1 MLRPVCPGGRSVGV
15 MNNNLRNITR
25 SAIGLGILAIGLSTI
40 VEPAAASDEFPPFPV
55 ATINAQC
62 TKWLGPLIHIDYS
75 NPGGQSDAVFTATVN
90 GATLKDVVVA
100 PNDTAFQESQVPD
113 DVLVP
118 ITVSAPGMQT
128 IVTSV
133 GPLDCYNG
141 TSTIQVDCVNGAPVM
156 TATAT
161 NTGQS
166 INTATLVIN
175 GDVAKPSKKTVTPGS
190 TETFSYPLP
199 DGVPYTGR
207 ITFDQGGTESNIAG
221 TPMCVPPTTQTVPE
235 TTVPQS
241 TVPPADTTVPPTV
254 IVDAPT
260 TVALTVPI
268 GTVLPST
275 GKSSAAIAWIA
286 SLALAIGL
294 VIVRVARRPR
304 STR

>member
-1 MLRPVCPGGRSVGV
+1 
-15 MNNNLRNITR
+15 MNIIRNITR
-25 SAIGLGILAIGLSTI
+25 SAIGLGVLAIGLSSTI
-40 VEPAAASDEFPPFPV
+40 DPAAASGEFPPFPA
-55 ATINAQC
+55 ATITATC

-75 NPGGQSDAVFTATVN
+75 NVGGQSDAVFTATVN
-90 GATLKDVVVA
+90 GATFTDVTVA
-100 PNDTAFQESQVPD
+100 PNTTAFQESQLPD

-118 ITVSAPGMQT
+118 VTISAPGMQT

-141 TSTIQVDCVNGAPVM
+141 TSTIRVDCVNDVPTM

-175 GDVAKPSKKTVTPGS
+175 NDIAKPSKKTVAPGE
-190 TETFSYPLP
+190 TQTFSYPIP

-221 TPMCVPPTTQTVPE
+221 TPMCVPPTTQTTVPE
-235 TTVPQS
+235 TTVPATTAPS
-241 TVPPADTTVPPTV
+241 TTVAPTVPPTV
-254 IVDAPT
+254 LVDAPT
-260 TVALTVPI
+260 TVALTVPV

-275 GKSSAAIAWIA
+275 GKSSTTIAWFA
-286 SLALAIGL
+286 LLAVGFGL
-294 VIVRVARRPR
+294 MITRAARRPR
-304 STR
+304 PNR